1 MTILVTLLS
10 TLLAVSCSVVAYTN
24 PRTVHFQR
32 TVRSFHGSK
41 GLYSSSL
48 SESTTNTIAAAG
60 SNGVELLKDYLNS
73 PDAAFFVK
81 KLVLLDPKVAQESEK
96 LNFWSGESFTVKSCE
111 CTGIIAQGLSF
122 VATCDVKGKESLR
135 NALVPFPTPVQG
147 QCRTSFIA
155 YSPQSFLRSQ
165 LNRII
170 CVLSKIC
177 FQNNLNESLSAKYI
191 CKQTRESSFHYD
203 RYVMLMRCE
212 K

>member
-24 PRTVHFQR
+24 PKTVHLQH
-32 TVRSFHGSK
+32 TVRSSHGSK
-41 GLYSSSL
+41 GLYSSGL

-60 SNGVELLKDYLNS
+60 SSGVELLKDYLNS
-73 PDAAFFVK
+73 PDAAYFVK

-96 LNFWSGESFTVKSCE
+96 LNFWSGESFIVKSCE

-147 QCRTSFIA
+147 QRRTVFSISFIA
-155 YSPQSFLRSQ
+155 YSPLSFLRSQ

-170 CVLSKIC
+170 CLLSKIS
-177 FQNNLNESLSAKYI
+177 FQNNLNEYLS
-191 CKQTRESSFHYD
+191 R
-203 RYVMLMRCE
+203 
-212 K
+212 